1 MNILL
6 VDDHEMLRDAVTVAL
21 SKLGPDCRIHGFGT
35 GTESLLWLEHN
46 PQPDLVLLD
55 VQLPDGSGI
64 SFLQTLRQRYPTLKV
79 AMLSGNDDA
88 ATIQQAM
95 HAGAV
100 GFVTKAIAADTL
112 VATVTDLLK
121 GLNCITTAKP
131 GWTPLV
137 VTPAS
142 TEERFGLTKAQARVL
157 RLLVKGMSNRQI
169 ADQLTIA
176 EGTVKAHTSAL
187 FRALNVDSRA
197 QLIVRAQKEGF

>member
-21 SKLGPDCRIHGFGT
+21 SKLGPDCHIHGFGT
-35 GTESLLWLEHN
+35 GTEALQWLEHSA
-46 PQPDLVLLD
+46 QPDLVLLD

-64 SFLQTLRQRYPTLKV
+64 SFLQTIRQRYPTLKV

-121 GLNCITTAKP
+121 GLSCVTTAKP
-131 GWTPLV
+131 GWTPLMAN
-137 VTPAS
+137 PAS
-142 TEERFGLTKAQARVL
+142 TEERFGLTKAQTRVL
-157 RLLVKGMSNRQI
+157 QLLVTGLSNRQI
-169 ADQLTIA
+169 ADQLALA

-187 FRALNVDSRA
+187 YRALNVDSRA
-197 QLIVRAQKEGF
+197 QLIVRAQQEGL